1 MTKRELLKLMSG
13 FMEEK
18 EESYIRSLS
27 AIEYEKEWEKIE
39 KAIINRKNLIDE
51 VKVKIANYLDDI
63 AENYDNITIF
73 LALYRTINASLVCS
87 EELGIPLI
95 QTETLESGYEKLYS
109 ALIVTEITRSLG
121 KELDE
126 LNIN

>member
-18 EESYIRSLS
+18 KESYLRSLS

-39 KAIINRKNLIDE
+39 KAIMNRKNLIDE
-51 VKVKIANYLDDI
+51 VKVKIANHLDDI

>member
-13 FMEEK
+13 IIKEK
-18 EESYIRSLS
+18 EESYLRSLS

-51 VKVKIANYLDDI
+51 VKVKIANHLDDI

>member
-39 KAIINRKNLIDE
+39 KAIMNRKNLIDE
-51 VKVKIANYLDDI
+51 VKVKIANHLDDI

-73 LALYRTINASLVCS
+73 LALYRTINAGLVYS

>member
-18 EESYIRSLS
+18 EESYLRSLS

-51 VKVKIANYLDDI
+51 VKVKIANHLDDI

>member
-18 EESYIRSLS
+18 EESYLRSLS

-51 VKVKIANYLDDI
+51 VKVKIANHLDDI

-73 LALYRTINASLVCS
+73 LALYRTINAGLVCS

>member
-1 MTKRELLKLMSG
+1 MIKRELLKLMSG

-18 EESYIRSLS
+18 EESYLRILS
-27 AIEYEKEWEKIE
+27 GDEYEKKWEKIE

-51 VKVKIANYLDDI
+51 VKVKIANHLDDI

>member
-18 EESYIRSLS
+18 EESYLRSLS

-51 VKVKIANYLDDI
+51 VKVKIANHLDDI

-73 LALYRTINASLVCS
+73 LALYRTINASVVCS

-109 ALIVTEITRSLG
+109 ALIVTEITRSIG
-121 KELDE
+121 KDLND

>member
-1 MTKRELLKLMSG
+1 MIKRELLKLMSG

-18 EESYIRSLS
+18 EESYLRILS
-27 AIEYEKEWEKIE
+27 GDEYEKKWEKIE

-51 VKVKIANYLDDI
+51 VKVKIANHLDDI

-73 LALYRTINASLVCS
+73 LALYRTINAGLVYS

>member
-18 EESYIRSLS
+18 EESYLRSLS

-51 VKVKIANYLDDI
+51 VKVKIANHLDDI

-95 QTETLESGYEKLYS
+95 QTETLESAYKKLYS
-109 ALIVTEITRSLG
+109 ALIVTEITRSIG
-121 KELDE
+121 KDFDE

>member
-18 EESYIRSLS
+18 EESYLRSLS

-51 VKVKIANYLDDI
+51 VKVKIANHLDDI
-63 AENYDNITIF
+63 AENYDNSTIF

>member
-18 EESYIRSLS
+18 EESYLRSLP

-51 VKVKIANYLDDI
+51 VKVKIANHLDDI

-109 ALIVTEITRSLG
+109 ALIVTEITRSIG
-121 KELDE
+121 KDFDE

>member
-18 EESYIRSLS
+18 EESYLRSLS

-51 VKVKIANYLDDI
+51 VKVKIANHLDDI

-73 LALYRTINASLVCS
+73 LALYRTINASVVCS